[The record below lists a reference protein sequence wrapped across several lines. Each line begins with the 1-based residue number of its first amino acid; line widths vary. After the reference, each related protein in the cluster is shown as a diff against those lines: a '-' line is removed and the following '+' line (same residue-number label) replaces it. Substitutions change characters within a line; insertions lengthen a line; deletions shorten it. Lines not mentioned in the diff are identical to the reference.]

1 MWDHGGGSI
10 TGFGYDE
17 INSKTSMTLDKINSA
32 LKLGGCK
39 FDYVG
44 FAACLMAT
52 YETAVMLNQYKLF
65 LISCKSK
72 FLVTKC
78 IIICSINNIDIV
90 FIRSFGT

>member
-39 FDYVG
+39 FD
-44 FAACLMAT
+44 
-52 YETAVMLNQYKLF
+52 MLDLLHALWQHMKQQL
-65 LISCKSK
+65 C
-72 FLVTKC
+72 
-78 IIICSINNIDIV
+78 
-90 FIRSFGT
+90 